1 VAGFLR
7 NGWPESIG
15 IGGRLRPESAAGIE
29 RNMHPYDV
37 KNTLEKMAEKRSL
50 VAAVL
55 IGTAASDIFT
65 QDVEDLP
72 DLFDKGEEP
81 ASNSPKGQD
90 HEKNGNGVR
99 MATDRQVN
107 YIKGQLKK
115 KRIAQKEFL
124 EEWEDEF
131 DSWDEIPFSQVNEI
145 LEWIAEQ

>member
-1 VAGFLR
+1 
-7 NGWPESIG
+7 
-15 IGGRLRPESAAGIE
+15 
-29 RNMHPYDV
+29 
-37 KNTLEKMAEKRSL
+37 MAEKRSL

-72 DLFDKGEEP
+72 DLFDQGEEP
-81 ASNSPKGQD
+81 DSNSPRGENDKGND
-90 HEKNGNGVR
+90 NDVR
-99 MATDRQVN
+99 MATGRQVN
-107 YIKGQLKK
+107 YIKSQLKK

-145 LEWIAEQ
+145 LQWIAEQ